1 MLVVSTN
8 FPDVVA
14 THGGQADLRDA
25 NLSELRASNL
35 VDLVFDEVRAA
46 ILDKSLAPGLR
57 VTEAGLAKH
66 LNVSKT
72 PVREALLRLRQI
84 GLIEDDGRRGG
95 RVITPSRSAIE
106 HAFEIRE
113 ALEAFTA
120 RAAAERA
127 TDSERSAIDSAAAE
141 SLRGAEAGDRNAFS
155 HWDSVFH
162 ERIAKTTSNPRLMHL
177 LDDACAL
184 IATLRTRDLPHAGAS
199 VECARGHVAVAAA
212 IQAGDAAAAAAEMR
226 AHLLRVKDYVLEALA
241 DVLDGP
247 QQPADPIST
256 PPDQETHP

>member
-1 MLVVSTN
+1 MSAN
-8 FPDVVA
+8 SPDVVA
-14 THGGQADLRDA
+14 SPRGQADLRDA

-46 ILDKSLAPGLR
+46 ILDKSLPPGLR

-95 RVITPSRSAIE
+95 RVIAPSRSAIE
-106 HAFEIRE
+106 QAFEIRE

-127 TDSERSAIDSAAAE
+127 TDAERRAIASAAAE
-141 SLRGAEAGDRNAFS
+141 SLRGAEAGDRNVFS

-162 ERIAKTTSNPRLMHL
+162 ERIAKTTANPRLMHL

-199 VECARGHVAVAAA
+199 VECAKGHVAAADA

-247 QQPADPIST
+247 QQSADPMST
-256 PPDQETHP
+256 PLDQEPHP